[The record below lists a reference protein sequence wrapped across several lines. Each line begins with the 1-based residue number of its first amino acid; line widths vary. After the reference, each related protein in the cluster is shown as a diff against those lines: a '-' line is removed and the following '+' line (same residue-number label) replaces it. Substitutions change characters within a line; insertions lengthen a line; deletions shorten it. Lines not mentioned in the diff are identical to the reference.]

1 MWLSVEKD
9 YFGMNYTDDKDTDNT
24 QHMFV
29 GASTALI
36 PFNSI
41 LQLDRTMIEI
51 NLRVEGRLRTKRYD
65 SVLGFLLMMGGAI
78 SKQLLLLKL
87 QRVF

>member
-1 MWLSVEKD
+1 
-9 YFGMNYTDDKDTDNT
+9 MNYIDDKDTDNT

-29 GASTALI
+29 GASTALT